1 MAGIW
6 CASDMTQDET
16 RAANKKKNAPV
27 LILFFYLVK
36 KNSTT
41 GKSAGSWSLTFCNQ
55 KFKTF
60 NGPRASLAWYKGI
73 LICSHSRARSERL
86 IAKHYRAFWLAQE
99 EKGPKLRARG
109 IVYLALGFER
119 KLHFLTQRRS
129 EKTSSINKSVFAI
142 EQSLRVNMA
151 ERIHLTRRRQVHE
164 SSLFNRCEMHCV
176 V

>member
-16 RAANKKKNAPV
+16 QAANKKKNAPV

-129 EKTSSINKSVFAI
+129 EKTSSINKLESICNWTVF
-142 EQSLRVNMA
+142 
-151 ERIHLTRRRQVHE
+151 E
-164 SSLFNRCEMHCV
+164 SQHGRKNPFDKETTGTWEFPL
-176 V
+176 